1 MTQRT
6 PYRYILVPEGVGPKS
21 GCQYLKF
28 VRVRFSVSNLP
39 SPPQH
44 GNRIQA
50 KNLLKAVRQE
60 ESGNRNSI
68 FRPQE
73 LSL

>member
-6 PYRYILVPEGVGPKS
+6 PYRYILVPDGVGPKS

-28 VRVRFSVSNLP
+28 VKVRFSGSNLP
-39 SPPQH
+39 SPPQR

-50 KNLLKAVRQE
+50 KNLGKDVRQRE
-60 ESGNRNSI
+60 IGNRNSI

-73 LSL
+73 VSL